1 LKLAFVLQ
9 PQTSALRSL
18 KRDRLSA
25 SDYLKVRKVC
35 EHVYEKLFVGEE
47 MSGSG
52 SRSED
57 NSSNSRSEKAE
68 DKIEI
73 LCQDELLDLEMDLRT
88 VKYFIWKSGSDMVLN
103 YRLKPGQ
110 GEKENTFVEGQGQGQ
125 GQGQGRGKAT
135 KMSAL

>member
-1 LKLAFVLQ
+1 
-9 PQTSALRSL
+9 
-18 KRDRLSA
+18 
-25 SDYLKVRKVC
+25 
-35 EHVYEKLFVGEE
+35 
-47 MSGSG
+47 
-52 SRSED
+52 
-57 NSSNSRSEKAE
+57 
-68 DKIEI
+68 
-73 LCQDELLDLEMDLRT
+73 MDLRT